1 LQLQRRRAADGTAV
15 DGTAVDGIVQRG
27 TVRLG
32 TVRLGMADSFH
43 TIGSRFFIAIVS

>member
-1 LQLQRRRAADGTAV
+1 LQLQRRRAA